1 MTIDINPDLYAQV
14 PDEHGR
20 FGVYG
25 GKFVAETLM
34 SALAELEALYDS
46 LKDDPVFI
54 EEFDT
59 DLAHYV
65 GRPSPLY
72 EAARW

>member
-20 FGVYG
+20 FGIYG

-34 SALAELEALYDS
+34 SALAELE
-46 LKDDPVFI
+46 KPVQRS
-54 EEFDT
+54 ERRSS
-59 DLAHYV
+59 V
-65 GRPSPLY
+65 SSRV
-72 EAARW
+72 